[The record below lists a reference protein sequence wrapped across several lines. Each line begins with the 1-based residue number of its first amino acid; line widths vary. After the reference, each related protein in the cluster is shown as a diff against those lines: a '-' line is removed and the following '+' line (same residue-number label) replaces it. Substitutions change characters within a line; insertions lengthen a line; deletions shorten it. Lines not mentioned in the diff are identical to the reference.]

1 MHTSSGVN
9 PFPSKVHNNSKAFC
23 ALHKE
28 ILENPMTCLKIQIIF
43 KNLMPTNFIII
54 KLLENMKFS
63 RIYDDFKKSLTSY
76 SEQFL

>member
-1 MHTSSGVN
+1 
-9 PFPSKVHNNSKAFC
+9 
-23 ALHKE
+23 
-28 ILENPMTCLKIQIIF
+28 MTCLKIQIIF